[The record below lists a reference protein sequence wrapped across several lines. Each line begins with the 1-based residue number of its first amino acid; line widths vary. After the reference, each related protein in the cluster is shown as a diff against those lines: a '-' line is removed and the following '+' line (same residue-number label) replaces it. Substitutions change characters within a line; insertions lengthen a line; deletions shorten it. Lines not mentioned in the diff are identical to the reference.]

1 MKPIIQIR
9 NGIPRHPLYRM
20 TEPVNLSINE
30 GEQIAIVGPNGSGK
44 SLLIDIMIGRWPL
57 LMNEVEYNFSHSE
70 SSLACENIRYITFR
84 DSYGDSDTNLYYQQ
98 RWNSQDMEI
107 TPVVKDLLPRCHDTE
122 LEGKNIF
129 NVLPSEVNVRQSQQI
144 SNSMKAH
151 VAGNSKRELS
161 GYRVRIFFDNKQSA
175 RGESEATLNRFRSLY
190 PEIRAYRIYTN
201 PYFKV
206 TVGDFRTKSE
216 AMALLARIKGAFP
229 SAFVVKENIGYPIVD
244 KDNAVVSDT
253 IKVLRPVGK

>member
-1 MKPIIQIR
+1 MKRIINLISILTIAFSALSSFEAVAQQTDVPEGYEAVDSVIY
-9 NGIPRHPLYRM
+9 RH
-20 TEPVNLSINE
+20 V
-30 GEQIAIVGPNGSGK
+30 
-44 SLLIDIMIGRWPL
+44 
-57 LMNEVEYNFSHSE
+57 
-70 SSLACENIRYITFR
+70 SS
-84 DSYGDSDTNLYYQQ
+84 
-98 RWNSQDMEI
+98 
-107 TPVVKDLLPRCHDTE
+107 VDTE